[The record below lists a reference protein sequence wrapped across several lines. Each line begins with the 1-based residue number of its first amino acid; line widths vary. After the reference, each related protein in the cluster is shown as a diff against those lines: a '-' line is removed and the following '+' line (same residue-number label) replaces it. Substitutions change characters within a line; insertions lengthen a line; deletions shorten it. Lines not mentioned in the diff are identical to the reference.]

1 MGLLGKIFAVGV
13 LAFVPWSF
21 AALPHGIATL
31 DLGFFGKGI
40 CVVNVLG
47 KGFHRTFKV
56 SVR

>member
-1 MGLLGKIFAVGV
+1 MGLL
-13 LAFVPWSF
+13 VPWSF

-31 DLGFFGKGI
+31 NLGFFGKGI
-40 CVVNVLG
+40 YVVNVLG